1 MDGGSPFPLIDS
13 CGPSWSFKRFIILPT
28 AIQLVRVFFSRRV
41 DGTWQPLRA
50 IRPTGG
56 LWTPVAHTW
65 NVQNFLLNKIVVF
78 SSHHCQYR
86 SAPCRVIFVI
96 WRTWGLPPPPYYL
109 YPTDTHAI
117 LYGVLYFLFMWFL
130 SLVVPISLTWPYFI
144 NLSSAMEEDHVHE
157 NSNDPSQELERPE
170 PVRSRWTPKPEQI
183 MIMESIFNT
192 GLVNPSKDETVRIR
206 KQLEKFGS
214 VADANV
220 FYWFQNRRSRSR
232 RRQRQIKALMANN
245 PQILGTTGAIPY
257 EHTSPLSVGSF
268 ASSSSSPWVMAPS
281 SCEAFDNNGSNN
293 HFSVS
298 QQTGLQEME
307 QMPMVSSIILPSNN
321 ANLHYQSG

>member
-1 MDGGSPFPLIDS
+1 
-13 CGPSWSFKRFIILPT
+13 
-28 AIQLVRVFFSRRV
+28 
-41 DGTWQPLRA
+41 
-50 IRPTGG
+50 
-56 LWTPVAHTW
+56 
-65 NVQNFLLNKIVVF
+65 
-78 SSHHCQYR
+78 
-86 SAPCRVIFVI
+86 
-96 WRTWGLPPPPYYL
+96 
-109 YPTDTHAI
+109 
-117 LYGVLYFLFMWFL
+117 
-130 SLVVPISLTWPYFI
+130 
-144 NLSSAMEEDHVHE
+144 
-157 NSNDPSQELERPE
+157 
-170 PVRSRWTPKPEQI
+170 

-245 PQILGTTGAIPY
+245 PQIPSGVSATGAIPY

-281 SCEAFDNNGSNN
+281 SCEAFDNNSGNN

-298 QQTGLQEME
+298 QQMGSQEME

-321 ANLHYQSG
+321 ANLHYQSGSCLWANIRIPLNFGFSKYNQIFFYDNIYGQLCFSLSKRFFLKHTCFIHLDFVI